1 MKAVILVLMFLSPS
15 GDFYTSQVGPFAD
28 ERACAVAAVRL
39 TEVARRNGI
48 VADGACIPVVAE

>member
-1 MKAVILVLMFLSPS
+1 MKAVMLILLFLSPS

-28 ERACAVAAVRL
+28 ERSCAVAAVRL

-48 VADGACIPVVAE
+48 VADGACIRVVSE

>member
-28 ERACAVAAVRL
+28 ERSCAVAAVRL

-48 VADGACIPVVAE
+48 VADGACIATVAP